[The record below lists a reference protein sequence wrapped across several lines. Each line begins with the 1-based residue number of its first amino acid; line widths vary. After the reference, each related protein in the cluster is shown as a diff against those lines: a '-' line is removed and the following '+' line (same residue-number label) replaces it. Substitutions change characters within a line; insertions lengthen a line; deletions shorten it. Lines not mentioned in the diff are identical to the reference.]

1 MSNGARLGARLR
13 RLVLLGLVAC
23 LAWVSGSFSPPLV
36 GAAARERIEA
46 RLARELGAPVSV
58 ESVRLEVLA
67 AGLVLRGLRIPL
79 ESWSLDVP
87 RLVIRP
93 RLAPLLRG
101 RLQLAA
107 SADGFALVGA
117 GADGAALAR
126 RLPEL
131 LEALGL
137 PDAEVRLRGG
147 ELRAQDGGVLL
158 APLAVSLDVEGD
170 AARLAARARQR
181 SGGRVDL
188 HGTIRRGGAIRVN
201 AYFDELATD
210 DVGPWLAAPRGSG
223 VGALELALERASVS
237 GRWHASAGARG
248 AVAHEFALDVR
259 AAERIPGG
267 GRGRAHTSLHVA
279 GRFALEPRASARG
292 PRTIAE
298 GTELV
303 VSGRAEQLRGRFA
316 AAGSEALRDFLLSGP
331 FEVAVRPRGTTAR
344 ASVTARAR
352 LDDARL
358 HALGLRKLAGEPA
371 RLDVVAETSE
381 GALSRVALTGAV
393 GGLALE
399 AELGREGQLDART
412 DWIAL
417 AALADLVPELR
428 GRAAGGRARIA
439 SLRARAGDDWTALLE
454 LDGAEFAGARMPF
467 EVRGLRGEA
476 RLGPDRLEARDC
488 EAEVA
493 GVPLRFDLDALRG
506 GTSPAVRVRFAARV
520 ESIAWDD
527 VSPLAA
533 AALPGQAGAARGP
546 SELAALGR
554 LAEAPLRVLRDL
566 DLVRR
571 LEIERGRLR
580 VARLRAGSERFR
592 DLEIDLALR
601 GTLLELRRVAYLR
614 GEQRSAW
621 GGSIDLRG
629 VVPDVEIAA
638 LR

>member
-1 MSNGARLGARLR
+1 
-13 RLVLLGLVAC
+13 VLLGLVAC
-23 LAWVSGSFSPPLV
+23 LASVSGSFSPPLL
-36 GAAARERIEA
+36 GTAARERIEA
-46 RLARELGAPVSV
+46 RLGRELGAPVAL
-58 ESVRLEVLA
+58 ESVRVETLA
-67 AGLVLRGLRIPL
+67 AGLVVRGLRIPL
-79 ESWSLDVP
+79 ESWRLDVP

-101 RLQLAA
+101 QLQLAA

-117 GADGAALAR
+117 EEGGAALAQ

-131 LEALGL
+131 LDALGL
-137 PDAEVRLRGG
+137 PDAGVSLRGG
-147 ELRAQDGGVLL
+147 ELRDRDGRVLL
-158 APLAVSLDVEGD
+158 APLAVALDVEGD
-170 AARLAARARQR
+170 DARLAVRARQR
-181 SGGRVDL
+181 SGGRLDL
-188 HGTIRRGGAIRVN
+188 QGTIRRGGTIRVN
-201 AYFDELATD
+201 VYLDDLATN
-210 DVGPWLAAPRGSG
+210 DVGPWLAALRGPG

-267 GRGRAHTSLHVA
+267 RRGRAHTSLHLA
-279 GRFALEPRASARG
+279 GRFGLEARASARG
-292 PRTIAE
+292 PRAIAE

-316 AAGSEALRDFLLSGP
+316 AAGSEALRGFLLSGP
-331 FEVAVRPRGTTAR
+331 FEVAVRPAGSTAR
-344 ASVTARAR
+344 ASLTARAR

-358 HALGLRKLAGEPA
+358 HALGLRKPAGEPA
-371 RLDVVAETSE
+371 WLEVVAETAE
-381 GALSRVALTGAV
+381 GAFDRLAVTGAV

-412 DWIAL
+412 DWIEL
-417 AALADLVPELR
+417 AALAALVPELR
-428 GRAAGGRARIA
+428 GRAAGGRARVA
-439 SLRARAGDDWTALLE
+439 NLRVRAGDDWTALVE
-454 LDGAEFAGARMPF
+454 LDGAELAGARMPF

-488 EAEVA
+488 EAEIA

-506 GTSPAVRVRFAARV
+506 GPGPAARVRFAARI

-533 AALPGQAGAARGP
+533 AALPGRDGGGRGP

-554 LAEAPLRVLRDL
+554 LAEAPLRVLREL
-566 DLVRR
+566 DLARR

-580 VARLRAGSERFR
+580 VAHLRAGSERFR

-614 GEQRSAW
+614 GEQRSTW

-629 VVPDVEIAA
+629 VVPDVELAA

>member
-1 MSNGARLGARLR
+1 M
-13 RLVLLGLVAC
+13 LLGLVAC
-23 LAWVSGSFSPPLV
+23 LASVSGSFSPPLL
-36 GAAARERIEA
+36 GTAARERIEA
-46 RLARELGAPVSV
+46 RLARELGAPVAL
-58 ESVRLEVLA
+58 ESVRVETLA
-67 AGLVLRGLRIPL
+67 AGLVVRGLRIPL
-79 ESWSLDVP
+79 ESWRLDVP

-101 RLQLAA
+101 QLELAA

-117 GADGAALAR
+117 EEGGAALAQ

-131 LEALGL
+131 LDALGL
-137 PDAEVRLRGG
+137 PDAGVSLRGG
-147 ELRAQDGGVLL
+147 ELRDRDGRVLL
-158 APLAVSLDVEGD
+158 APLAVALDVEGD
-170 AARLAARARQR
+170 DARLAVRARQR
-181 SGGRVDL
+181 SGGRLDL
-188 HGTIRRGGAIRVN
+188 QGTIRRGGTIRVN
-201 AYFDELATD
+201 VYLDDLATN
-210 DVGPWLAAPRGSG
+210 DVGPWLAALRGPG

-267 GRGRAHTSLHVA
+267 RRGRAHTSLHLA
-279 GRFALEPRASARG
+279 GRFGLEARASARG
-292 PRTIAE
+292 PRAIAE

-331 FEVAVRPRGTTAR
+331 FEVALRPAGTTAH
-344 ASVTARAR
+344 ASLTARAR

-358 HALGLRKLAGEPA
+358 HALGLRKPAGEPA
-371 RLDVVAETSE
+371 WLEVVAETAE
-381 GALSRVALTGAV
+381 GALDRLAVTGAV

-412 DWIAL
+412 DWIEL

-428 GRAAGGRARIA
+428 GRAAGGRVRVAN
-439 SLRARAGDDWTALLE
+439 LRARAGDDWTALVE
-454 LDGAEFAGARMPF
+454 LDGAELAGARMPF

-488 EAEVA
+488 EAEIA
-493 GVPLRFDLDALRG
+493 RVPLRFDLDALRG
-506 GTSPAVRVRFAARV
+506 GPGPAARVRFAARI

-533 AALPGQAGAARGP
+533 AALPGRDGGARGP
-546 SELAALGR
+546 GELAALGR
-554 LAEAPLRVLRDL
+554 LAEAPLRVLREL
-566 DLVRR
+566 DLARR

-580 VARLRAGSERFR
+580 VAHLRAGSERFR

-614 GEQRSAW
+614 GEQRSTW

-629 VVPDVEIAA
+629 VVPDVELAA

>member
-1 MSNGARLGARLR
+1 M
-13 RLVLLGLVAC
+13 LLGLVAC
-23 LAWVSGSFSPPLV
+23 LASVSGSFSPPLL
-36 GAAARERIEA
+36 GSAARERIEA
-46 RLARELGAPVSV
+46 RLARELGAPVAL
-58 ESVRLEVLA
+58 ESVRVEVLA
-67 AGLVLRGLRIPL
+67 AGLVVRGLRIPL
-79 ESWSLDVP
+79 ESWRLDVP

-93 RLAPLLRG
+93 RLGALLRG
-101 RLQLAA
+101 QLQLAA

-117 GADGAALAR
+117 AEGGAALAQ

-131 LEALGL
+131 LDALGL

-147 ELRAQDGGVLL
+147 ELHDQDRRVLL
-158 APLAVSLDVEGD
+158 APLAVALDVEGD
-170 AARLAARARQR
+170 DARLAVRARQR

-188 HGTIRRGGAIRVN
+188 QGTIRRGGTIRVDV
-201 AYFDELATD
+201 YLDDLATD
-210 DVGPWLAAPRGSG
+210 DVGPWLAALRGPG
-223 VGALELALERASVS
+223 AGALELALERASVS
-237 GRWHASAGARG
+237 GRWHASTGARG

-259 AAERIPGG
+259 AAERIRGG
-267 GRGRAHTSLHVA
+267 RRGRAQTSLHLA
-279 GRFALEPRASARG
+279 GRFALAERTSARG
-292 PRTIAE
+292 PRAIAE

-316 AAGSEALRDFLLSGP
+316 ATGSEALRDFLLSGP
-331 FEVAVRPRGTTAR
+331 FEVAVRPAGSTAR
-344 ASVTARAR
+344 ARVAARAR

-358 HALGLRKLAGEPA
+358 HALGLRKPAGEPA
-371 RLDVVAETSE
+371 WLEVVAETAE
-381 GALSRVALTGAV
+381 GALDRLAVTGAV

-412 DWIAL
+412 DWIEL

-428 GRAAGGRARIA
+428 GRAAGGRARVA
-439 SLRARAGDDWTALLE
+439 SLRARAGDDWTALVE
-454 LDGAEFAGARMPF
+454 LDGAELAGARMPF

-488 EAEVA
+488 EAEIA
-493 GVPLRFDLDALRG
+493 GVPLRFDLDALSG
-506 GTSPAVRVRFAARV
+506 GPGPAARVRFAARV

-527 VSPLAA
+527 FSPLAA
-533 AALPGQAGAARGP
+533 AALPGPDRGARGP

-554 LAEAPLRVLRDL
+554 LAEAPLRVLREL
-566 DLVRR
+566 DLARR

-580 VARLRAGSERFR
+580 VARLRVGSERFR

-614 GEQRSAW
+614 GEQRSTW

-629 VVPDVEIAA
+629 VVPDVELAA